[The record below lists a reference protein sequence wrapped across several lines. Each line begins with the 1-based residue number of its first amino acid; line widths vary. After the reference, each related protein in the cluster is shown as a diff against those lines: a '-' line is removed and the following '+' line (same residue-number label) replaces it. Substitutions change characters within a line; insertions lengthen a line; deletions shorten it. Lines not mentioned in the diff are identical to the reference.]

1 MEKVNIETLA
11 EICEVPINE
20 NIIVIDNIK
29 AAYSPCAPQK
39 VVVDGFIIAIILQG
53 NAKMIV
59 DDVEYS
65 LERGDLF
72 GCNPRN
78 ILEKSMV
85 SMDIKILGIFVS
97 PEYTA
102 KLLSKITIDWSFL
115 MMASTHEV
123 LHANEEEIT
132 QLVAYIELL
141 RSRLASENTK
151 HKEDSIQLLI
161 QSMGLE
167 IFDIK
172 QRQGCPSHE
181 TNYSAGENLV
191 QRFLIMLTESSQHG
205 KPYLNVNGYAEKL
218 NVSPKYFS
226 LVCKNLL
233 GKSASEIINED
244 IMRTANVLLH
254 DNSLSIKQISD
265 RLGFANQS
273 HFGTFVRRHT
283 GGKSPQHLRNN
294 KE

>member
-1 MEKVNIETLA
+1 MEKINIEKIHELL
-11 EICEVPINE
+11 E
-20 NIIVIDNIK
+20 NSISDNLEVIDDIRG
-29 AAYSPCAPQK
+29 AFLPSAPK
-39 VVVDGFIIAIILQG
+39 ELLIEGFAIALVLNG
-53 NAKMIV
+53 NAKIMI
-59 DDVEYS
+59 DDVEYT
-65 LERGDLF
+65 LGQGDIF
-72 GCNPRN
+72 GCNPYN
-78 ILEKSMV
+78 ILEKSML
-85 SMDIKILGIFVS
+85 SMDLKLLGIFIS
-97 PEYTA
+97 PEYVK

-115 MMASTHEV
+115 MMANTHEV

-141 RSRLASENTK
+141 RSKLTAENTK
-151 HKEDSIQLLI
+151 YKEESIQLLI

-172 QRQGCPSHE
+172 QRQGSPSRE

-191 QRFLIMLTESSQHG
+191 QRFLLMLTESSQHG

-294 KE
+294 K